1 MKKKTLRIVAVL
13 ITVVLMTSMLS
24 GCVVWRAERR
34 GQAELAEAR
43 YAKQVIEIVAEQELI
58 AETFRA
64 EAEVVRAQG
73 IAEAMEI
80 ISAQLTPEYLKHFWI
95 RTLAN
100 HDGVVYVSIEGG
112 YPVLLTAMMNE
123 MFEEIDGDIED

>member
-1 MKKKTLRIVAVL
+1 M
-13 ITVVLMTSMLS
+13 MTSLLS
-24 GCVVWRAERR
+24 GCQVWRAERR

-43 YAKQVIEIVAEQELI
+43 YSKQVIEIIAEQELI

-95 RTLAN
+95 RTIAG
-100 HDGVVYVSIEGG
+100 HDGVIYVSIEGG
-112 YPVLLTAMMNE
+112 YPVLLTAMM
-123 MFEEIDGDIED
+123 EEALSGADER